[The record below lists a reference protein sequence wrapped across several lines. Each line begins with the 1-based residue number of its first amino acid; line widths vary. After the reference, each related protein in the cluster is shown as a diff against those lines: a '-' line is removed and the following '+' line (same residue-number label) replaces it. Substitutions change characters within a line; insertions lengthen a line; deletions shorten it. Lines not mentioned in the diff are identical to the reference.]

1 MRQILKKYPSSAWTC
16 SSTKFSSSYSDP
28 LDYHGLPF
36 PALLAMPLQMLLQ
49 QCCELSWLGAFPGL
63 KLVFSSLISVELYI
77 QVCKKC
83 DWADCYGWKE
93 WEMLVKLWVKPLWKW
108 LYCTFVMEKETLHC
122 WKANW
127 KNEINL
133 EIGKAGRNGKGVWG
147 CRVLKLNSVDG
158 VAG

>member
-1 MRQILKKYPSSAWTC
+1 MLELVVPQNFLLVK
-16 SSTKFSSSYSDP
+16 SDP
-28 LDYHGLPF
+28 LEYHGLPF
-36 PALLAMPLQMLLQ
+36 PALLAMPLQVLLQ
-49 QCCELSWLGAFPGL
+49 QRCELLWLGAFPGL
-63 KLVFSSLISVELYI
+63 KLVFSSLILFSVELYR

-108 LYCTFVMEKETLHC
+108 LYCMFVVEKETLYC

-133 EIGKAGRNGKGVWG
+133 AIGKAGRNGKGVWE
-147 CRVLKLNSVDG
+147 CSLKAEFSGWSSRIEVESDTF
-158 VAG
+158 